1 MSSLHRPIHEQLTS
15 ISPSRHLVLN
25 EQKRAG
31 EERLVWEHSLIE
43 RDGTFLVDVE
53 LTSSAG
59 TRRSAIPHQMPSSWR
74 LPQSFEPYELGPG
87 WRRIYVRDFKV
98 PLSGFSP
105 FMADSRR
112 LQGLEI
118 PEDRGANEIVT
129 AHAQGH
135 QIVCTSL
142 SLLRA
147 IAIPT
152 ERLAHRLLNPLSVD
166 FLLRWAA
173 NPLKELELIGTHPN
187 AGRVPFTAGEAA
199 CMAFWLRNRRLAS
212 LWRSLK
218 GLGETGWT
226 LSLPDRPEEVNLM
239 FDAYANDDIVV
250 IQRLRICSASFW
262 PGDWQLITIKNQKLD
277 AYRWVYRRDNQL
289 VLKIA

>member
-1 MSSLHRPIHEQLTS
+1 MTRLHRPIHEQLTK
-15 ISPSRHLVLN
+15 ITPLRHQMLN
-25 EQKRAG
+25 EQKSAG
-31 EERLVWEHSLIE
+31 EERLVWEHGLIE
-43 RDGTFLVDVE
+43 RDGTILVDVE
-53 LTSSAG
+53 LTSSEG
-59 TRRSAIPHQMPSSWR
+59 TRRDASAIAARIPSSWR
-74 LPQSFEPYELGPG
+74 LPQSFEPYKLGPG
-87 WRRIYVRDFKV
+87 WRRIYVRDLKV

-105 FMADSRR
+105 FIADSRR

-118 PEDRGANEIVT
+118 PEDRGANDLVT

-135 QIVCTSL
+135 QIVCASL

-199 CMAFWLRNRRLAS
+199 CMAFWLSNRRLAS

-218 GLGETGWT
+218 GLGEPGWT
-226 LSLPDRPEEVNLM
+226 LSLPDRPEEINLM
-239 FDAYANDDIVV
+239 FDAFAKDELVV
-250 IQRLRICSASFW
+250 IQRLRICSATFW
-262 PGDWQLITIKNQKLD
+262 PSDWQLITIKSQKLG
-277 AYRWVYRRDNQL
+277 AYR
-289 VLKIA
+289 